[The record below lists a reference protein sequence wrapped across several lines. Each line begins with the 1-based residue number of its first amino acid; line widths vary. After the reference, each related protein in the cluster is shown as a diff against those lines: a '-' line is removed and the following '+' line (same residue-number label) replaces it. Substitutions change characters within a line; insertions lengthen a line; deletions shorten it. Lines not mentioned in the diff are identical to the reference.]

1 MEEVW
6 KDLSLTTPSLS
17 LLPLEPGTKSTG
29 SKTNTSS
36 SFSLTCQ
43 DLFRAPLTTSC
54 AQPFSP
60 NNSEL
65 KFDLERNLDGGITS
79 ASSPPED
86 SVDRRRKRIMKNR
99 ESAARS
105 RARKQAYTKQ
115 LQLEKGHLEK
125 ENKVLLQLAKELQR
139 ELDDQLPP
147 PLPATRKD
155 VLPRTLSGPY

>member
-17 LLPLEPGTKSTG
+17 LLPLEPNTKSTG
-29 SKTNTSS
+29 AKTNNA

-43 DLFRAPLTTSC
+43 DLFRAPVTSC

-60 NNSEL
+60 DNSEL
-65 KFDLERNLDGGITS
+65 KFGLERNIDEGITS
-79 ASSPPED
+79 ASAPAED
-86 SVDRRRKRIMKNR
+86 SVDRRRKRVMKNR

-115 LQLEKGHLEK
+115 LQLEQGNLER
-125 ENKVLLQLAKELQR
+125 ENKTLKLEYAELKR
-139 ELDDQLPP
+139 KLDAQAQAPP
-147 PLPATRKD
+147 QQATRKN
-155 VLPRTLSGPY
+155 VLQRTLSGPY

>member
-17 LLPLEPGTKSTG
+17 LLPLEPNTKSTA
-29 SKTNTSS
+29 SKTNNA

-43 DLFRAPLTTSC
+43 DLFRAPVTSC

-60 NNSEL
+60 DSSE
-65 KFDLERNLDGGITS
+65 FVLERNLDKGITS
-79 ASSPPED
+79 ASAPAED
-86 SVDRRRKRIMKNR
+86 SVDRRRKRVMKNR

-115 LQLEKGHLEK
+115 LQLEQGNLER
-125 ENKVLLQLAKELQR
+125 ENKKLKLQYAELQR
-139 ELDDQLPP
+139 ELDAQAPP
-147 PLPATRKD
+147 QQATRKD
-155 VLPRTLSGPY
+155 VLQRTLSGPY